1 MILLALALQ
10 AAQTPPQT
18 TLPPVADGQE
28 VVVRSS
34 NKPSPQTP
42 ATMVVEP
49 VAMFIAACDAD
60 GDGITSSAELDAC
73 VARSFAAMDKG
84 SGKLRYL
91 AYADW
96 AARYLG
102 DANALP
108 SPFDVDRDNDDQ
120 VTLDELQRQFAKLYT
135 RFDKDGRPGISRAEL
150 LTFRT
155 APVDANGPARPGVP
169 KPGDKKGRPDG
180 PPPGG
185 RGRR

>member
-10 AAQTPPQT
+10 AATQTPPAT
-18 TLPPVADGQE
+18 TDEPE

-34 NKPSPQTP
+34 NKAQPQVP

-60 GDGITSSAELDAC
+60 GDGVTSGNELDAC
-73 VARSFAAMDKG
+73 VARSFAAIDTG
-84 SGKLRYL
+84 HNGKLRYL

-96 AARYLG
+96 AKRFLG

-108 SPFDVDRDNDDQ
+108 SPFEVDRDNDDG
-120 VTLDELQRQFAKLYT
+120 VTLDELQRHFAKLYT
-135 RFDKDGRPGISRAEL
+135 RFDKDGQPGISRAEL

-155 APVDANGPARPGVP
+155 APVDKNGPAGPPRG
-169 KPGDKKGRPDG
+169 KRDGKREGRPDG

-185 RGRR
+185 RQ

>member
-10 AAQTPPQT
+10 AAQTPP
-18 TLPPVADGQE
+18 PPAEADGQE

-49 VAMFIAACDAD
+49 VAMFIAACDTD
-60 GDGITSSAELDAC
+60 GDGITGSAELDAC
-73 VARSFAAMDKG
+73 VAKSFAAIDRG
-84 SGKLRYL
+84 GGGKLRYL

-96 AARYLG
+96 AARFLG

-108 SPFDVDRDNDDQ
+108 SPFDMDRDNDDQ
-120 VTLDELQRQFAKLYT
+120 VTLDEMQRQFAKLYT

-155 APVDANGPARPGVP
+155 APVDANGPARAGRP
-169 KPGDKKGRPDG
+169 KPGDKKG

-185 RGRR
+185 RDRR

>member
-1 MILLALALQ
+1 MILPLLVAALPLQ
-10 AAQTPPQT
+10 VAAP
-18 TLPPVADGQE
+18 PPVADDQE

-60 GDGITSSAELDAC
+60 GDGTTSSNELDAC
-73 VARSFAAMDKG
+73 VARSFAAIDQANA
-84 SGKLRYL
+84 GKLRYL

-96 AARYLG
+96 AARFLG

-108 SPFDVDRDNDDQ
+108 SPFDVDRDNDGQ
-120 VTLDELQRQFAKLYT
+120 ITLDEMQRQFAKLYT

-155 APVDANGPARPGVP
+155 APVDANGPAGPPRR
-169 KPGDKKGRPDG
+169 KGDKGPDGTPTGGRP
-180 PPPGG
+180 
-185 RGRR
+185 RR